1 MTRLKKAIFSVFC
14 AALLATGF
22 IACSSDDSNTVNEE
36 NTEETVANES
46 NTLKSLSVSDET
58 YLTIDDKTYIYDDG
72 FYHRYVKDEFDYTF
86 KVSELDYNIEERDS
100 NYVLINN
107 NDHSEKI
114 EIVNFTKHNKG
125 NYTFDIQIRD
135 LLIEGVS
142 LHGVKIT
149 ENNPSSMYTTY
160 GWGTVI
166 KEAVFILAPIVID
179 IIIDDKPK
187 KDPNLVACQN
197 TMNKLNC
204 QNGQNPYM
212 EYSAG
217 SWFSGHTCNVGCR

>member
-1 MTRLKKAIFSVFC
+1 MVFNTTKKTVQHFKMVTRLKKAIFSVFC
-14 AALLATGF
+14 AAFIATGF

-107 NDHSEKI
+107 NDHSEK
-114 EIVNFTKHNKG
+114 NRN
-125 NYTFDIQIRD
+125 
-135 LLIEGVS
+135 
-142 LHGVKIT
+142 
-149 ENNPSSMYTTY
+149 
-160 GWGTVI
+160 
-166 KEAVFILAPIVID
+166 
-179 IIIDDKPK
+179 
-187 KDPNLVACQN
+187 C
-197 TMNKLNC
+197 KL
-204 QNGQNPYM
+204 Y
-212 EYSAG
+212 
-217 SWFSGHTCNVGCR
+217 